1 MDRGAWQ
8 ATVYGVAELDM
19 TEQFSLSQVALVV
32 KNLPANSGEARDVGS
47 IPGLKRSPGVGYSSL
62 LQYSCLENSMDR
74 GAYWAVVHSI
84 ARSHACTHVHTH
96 THTHTELILYMLKY
110 TLRLSPFH
118 FSSGSTERLHFPTF
132 LLDKGHVTMVWP
144 IAKIQNNY
152 MCHIQHYEALG
163 LLYTLLTL
171 LML

>member
-1 MDRGAWQ
+1 
-8 ATVYGVAELDM
+8 M

-47 IPGLKRSPGVGYSSL
+47 IPGLKRSPGVGYSSP
-62 LQYSCLENSMDR
+62 LQYSCLENSTDR

-84 ARSHACTHVHTH
+84 ARSHACMHVHTH

-110 TLRLSPFH
+110 ILRLSHFH
-118 FSSGSTERLHFPTF
+118 FSSGNTERLHFPTF

-144 IAKIQNNY
+144 IARIQNNY
-152 MCHIQHYEALG
+152 MCHIQRYEVVSIVH
-163 LLYTLLTL
+163 TC
-171 LML
+171 